1 MDIQTFKVFAAVARE
16 GSQTR
21 AAERLHLTQPAVGL
35 QIKRLQQ
42 EIGLELFTRTPRG
55 MSLSPNGTVLL
66 LLAQKVLDA
75 EQEFKAAAARMSSEV
90 CGTLAI
96 GTILDP
102 EFTRLGPFLTAL
114 LEYGHRI
121 DITLSHGM
129 SGDVVARIMRG
140 ELDAGFY
147 LDSPTDAD
155 TDQAADANAD
165 QATGALNGSHE
176 SHESHASHESR
187 SALDTRT
194 LTNFTYRVVA
204 PVGWEP
210 QILGSDWKAL
220 ATLPWIG
227 TPPASIHHRMLARV
241 FGAQPGA
248 ATSPTWVAM
257 VDQEASMLDLVKSGA
272 GLSLVRE
279 HIALREAQAHGLVV
293 ADRVSLDCVLSF
305 VCLKA
310 RSADPV
316 IATALAAIDTV
327 WRRR

>member
-1 MDIQTFKVFAAVARE
+1 MDIQAFKVFVAVARE

-21 AAERLHLTQPAVGL
+21 AAELLHLTQPAVGL
-35 QIKRLQQ
+35 QLKHLQQ
-42 EIGLELFTRTPRG
+42 ETGLELFTRTPRG
-55 MSLSPNGTVLL
+55 MNLTPNGAVLL

-75 EQEFKAAAARMSSEV
+75 QQEFKTAAARMNSEV
-90 CGTLAI
+90 CGSLAI

-102 EFTRLGPFLTAL
+102 EFTRLGAFLTAL
-114 LEYGHRI
+114 LEFGHRI

-129 SGDVVARIMRG
+129 SGDVAARVLRG
-140 ELDAGFY
+140 ELDVGFY
-147 LDSPTDAD
+147 LDWP
-155 TDQAADANAD
+155 AAAHPV
-165 QATGALNGSHE
+165 TGPG
-176 SHESHASHESR
+176 HASHG
-187 SALDTRT
+187 ALETRT

-210 QILGSDWKAL
+210 QVLGRDWKAL
-220 ATLPWIG
+220 ASLPWIG

-241 FGAQPGA
+241 FGPPPG
-248 ATSPTWVAM
+248 TGTLPTWVAM

-279 HIALREAQAHGLVV
+279 HVALREAQAHGLVI

-305 VCLKA
+305 VCLA
-310 RSADPV
+310 SRAADPV
-316 IATALAAIDTV
+316 IATALAAIDAA

>member
-16 GSQTR
+16 GSQSR

-42 EIGLELFTRTPRG
+42 EVGLTLFARTPRG
-55 MSLSPNGTVLL
+55 MSLTPNGAVLL

-75 EQEFKAAAARMSSEV
+75 EQEFKTAAARMNSEV
-90 CGTLAI
+90 CGCLAI
-96 GTILDP
+96 GTIVDP
-102 EFTRLGPFLTAL
+102 EFTRLGAFLTAL
-114 LEYGHRI
+114 LEFGHRI

-129 SGDVVARIMRG
+129 SGDVVARIVRG
-140 ELDAGFY
+140 ELDVGFY
-147 LDSPTDAD
+147 LDWPAD
-155 TDQAADANAD
+155 TDPATSAGQQSRAA
-165 QATGALNGSHE
+165 LE
-176 SHESHASHESR
+176 
-187 SALDTRT
+187 TRT

-210 QILGSDWKAL
+210 HVLGSDWKAL
-220 ATLPWIG
+220 ASLPWIG

-241 FGAQPGA
+241 FGPQAG
-248 ATSPTWVAM
+248 TGTLPTWVAM

-279 HIALREAQAHGLVV
+279 HIALREAQAHGLVI

-310 RSADPV
+310 RSAEPV
-316 IATALAAIDTV
+316 IATALAAIDAV